1 MSTFNHYKT
10 EFGCLPFTRKIRLVD
25 SCSKWDALNTEWQF
39 LLGCARSIFKTY
51 PRKIGSKAIKPDGRN
66 PRGVVRGFPQSV
78 HDASTFI
85 PSDEGYVLFLLY
97 ALPQVVDVYWPTG
110 VPRM

>member
-1 MSTFNHYKT
+1 M
-10 EFGCLPFTRKIRLVD
+10 VD
-25 SCSKWDALNTEWQF
+25 SYSKWDALNTEWKF
-39 LLGCARSIFKTY
+39 LLGFARSIFKTS

-66 PRGVVRGFPQSV
+66 PRGVVRGFTQSV

-85 PSDEGYVLFLLY
+85 PSDEDYGLFLLY
-97 ALPQVVDVYWPTG
+97 ALPQIGDVYWPTG